1 MLDGL
6 PAIVDVEIEYS
17 RGAMIKRRR
26 DGRVDFVSPLPC
38 PYNYGSIPGFVS
50 GDGDALD
57 VVVLGARVPV
67 GTRLR
72 LPVVAVLDFID
83 DGCLDPKVICSEA
96 PLSRPQRAG
105 LRLFFAVY
113 AAFKRALARAR
124 GSRRSTRCAG
134 WREPAQPSG
143 AGGTGGH
150 ERA

>member
-6 PAIVDVEIEYS
+6 PAIVDVEIEYP
-17 RGAMIKRRR
+17 RWAMIKRRR

-57 VVVLGARVPV
+57 AVVLGGRVPV
-67 GTRLR
+67 GTRMR
-72 LPVVAVLDFID
+72 VPVVAVLDFID
-83 DGCLDPKVICSEA
+83 DGCADPKVICSGA
-96 PLSRPQRAG
+96 PMSPLQRAG

-113 AAFKRALARAR
+113 ATFKRCLARAR
-124 GSRRSTRCAG
+124 GSRRPTRCAG
-134 WREPAQPSG
+134 WREEAQGPG
-143 AGGTGGH
+143 AGGARGD

>member
-6 PAIVDVEIEYS
+6 PAIVDVEIEYP
-17 RGAMIKRRR
+17 RWAMIKRRR

-57 VVVLGARVPV
+57 VVVLGGRVPV

-83 DGCLDPKVICSEA
+83 DGCADPKVICSEA

-113 AAFKRALARAR
+113 ATFKRSLARAR
-124 GSRRSTRCAG
+124 GSRRPTRCAG
-134 WREPAQPSG
+134 WCERAELSG
-143 AGGTGGH
+143 AGGAGGD